1 MPLCQWLQEVTRC
14 LASCLTPDRT
24 FRATPTF
31 LTYRHSLPVQVAG
44 RLQYSSMRSC
54 LSVALLFATSAHSVA
69 LPGIRNHWSD
79 TYSLR
84 PNPLYPYVRSPAA
97 RSRGNISTYDSR
109 FWKDSDIFP
118 SRTRRSTKDLKFE
131 AGSLQPRQDAST
143 TSEQYLD
150 TRPTP
155 DPTGVPSVR
164 TTVFITSENDF
175 ALLLPKDPGGM
186 FEFCTDYEALIMINA
201 FRQSS
206 YPRQRW
212 TR

>member
-1 MPLCQWLQEVTRC
+1 M
-14 LASCLTPDRT
+14 
-24 FRATPTF
+24 
-31 LTYRHSLPVQVAG
+31 
-44 RLQYSSMRSC
+44 
-54 LSVALLFATSAHSVA
+54 
-69 LPGIRNHWSD
+69 
-79 TYSLR
+79 
-84 PNPLYPYVRSPAA
+84 
-97 RSRGNISTYDSR
+97 
-109 FWKDSDIFP
+109 FP

-206 YPRQRW
+206 YPRQR
-212 TR
+212 